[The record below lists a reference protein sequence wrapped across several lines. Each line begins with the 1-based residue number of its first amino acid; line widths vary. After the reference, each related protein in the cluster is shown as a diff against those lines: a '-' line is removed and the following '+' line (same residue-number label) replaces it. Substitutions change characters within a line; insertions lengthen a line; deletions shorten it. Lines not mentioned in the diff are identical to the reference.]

1 MEISFVIITKNEE
14 KRLEPCLQSIQEVA
28 DEIVVVDA
36 YSQDETVK
44 VAEKYKAK
52 VFKRAWTNYSD
63 QKNFANSQAKFSWIF
78 SIDADE
84 RLSPQLKEE
93 LLELK
98 EKSPEPEEAAFS
110 VPRLAF
116 YLGHW
121 IRHSGW
127 YPDRK
132 TRLFRR
138 EAARWVGDY
147 VHERLEVKG
156 PVGKLQGHLYHFSY
170 DSLADH
176 LERINL
182 YSELGAKELYAQQKK
197 CRWYH
202 LILLPLAR
210 FLKSYLLQA
219 GWLDGFPGLVISVLS
234 GYGLFVRYA
243 KLKEIWKKGEKIE
256 PFPD

>member
-1 MEISFVIITKNEE
+1 
-14 KRLEPCLQSIQEVA
+14 LEPCLQSIQAVA
-28 DEIVVVDA
+28 DEIIVVDA

-44 VAEKYKAK
+44 VAEKYRAR
-52 VFKRAWTNYSD
+52 VFKRSWTNYSD
-63 QKNFANSQAKFSWIF
+63 QKNFGNSRAKFPWIF

-98 EKSPEPEEAAFS
+98 TRPAEPPEAAFS
-110 VPRLAF
+110 VPRIAY
-116 YLGHW
+116 YLGRW

-132 TRLFRR
+132 IRLFRQ
-138 EAARWVGDY
+138 ELTRWVGDY
-147 VHERLEVKG
+147 VHEKLEVEG
-156 PVGKLQGHLYHFSY
+156 AVGKLNGHLYHFTY
-170 DSLADH
+170 DCLADH

-182 YSELGAKELYAQQKK
+182 YSGLAAKELYAQQKK
-197 CRWYH
+197 CRWHH
-202 LILLPLAR
+202 LLLLPFCR

-219 GWLDGFPGLVISVLS
+219 GFLDGFPGLVISVLS
-234 GYGLFVRYA
+234 GYGTFVRYA